1 MKQNDNT
8 SGRNNRLCHRRA
20 MWRSHYVPDD
30 SGGKGRWGMSEL
42 TTLIIAVIVM
52 FVLSMV
58 ADDVMD
64 WRKEK

>member
-1 MKQNDNT
+1 
-8 SGRNNRLCHRRA
+8 